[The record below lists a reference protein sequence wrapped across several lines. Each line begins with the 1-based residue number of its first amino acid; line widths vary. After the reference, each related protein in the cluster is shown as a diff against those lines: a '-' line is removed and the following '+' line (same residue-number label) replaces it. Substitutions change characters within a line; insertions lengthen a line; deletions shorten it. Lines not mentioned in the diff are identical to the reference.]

1 MARGSATALTGG
13 FVRGLTLRFVGSAV
27 AYALLGIGVVGA
39 SMSVLVLL
47 GLRRFTQDWTSLMA
61 EARLPGAESLTS
73 TVSLM
78 SFLVTWGS
86 VATICT
92 LISVGL
98 FFLWFTRSRVV
109 NPLMRLTG
117 AIDQLAGG
125 QSTVTIPYAAQHDE
139 IGVMA
144 RAVLVLKQNTVEKL
158 RLEAEQAALK
168 QQSEAER
175 RRVLGDLAGRLD
187 ESIGQVVET
196 LSGAATALQSNA
208 QLMLN
213 SCDDAR
219 ERSSAI
225 ASTSK
230 TSSAS
235 VESLASAANALSDS
249 IADIGRQTG
258 NATTIAR
265 IGMDQVAATNDVVA
279 GLNDTVR
286 EIGQVV
292 GMIGE
297 IAAQTNLL
305 ALNATI
311 ESARAGMAGKGFA
324 VVASEVKNLA
334 GQAGRATEEVTQKIH
349 QIQEVTGK
357 AVATMS
363 SVAQTIEQIGGIV
376 TDIASAVERQSSAA
390 RTIAHNVD
398 TASDGT
404 RRVYCDIERVASAT
418 ENSGRTADQVM
429 SSARSVNDKAR
440 DLRVTVDSFLQK
452 LRSA

>member
-1 MARGSATALTGG
+1 MARGSATALAGG

-27 AYALLGIGVVGA
+27 AYALLGIGVLGA
-39 SMSVLVLL
+39 SMSVLVLM
-47 GLRRFTQDWTSLMA
+47 GLRRFSQDWTALMA
-61 EARLPGAESLTS
+61 EVRLPGAESLTS

-125 QSTVTIPYAAQHDE
+125 QTMVAIPYTAQQDE

-168 QQSEAER
+168 QETEAER

-196 LSGAATALQSNA
+196 LSGAALALQSNA

-219 ERSSAI
+219 ERSCAI

-235 VESLASAANALSDS
+235 VESLATATSALSDS
-249 IADIGRQTG
+249 IADIERQTG
-258 NATTIAR
+258 RATSIAR
-265 IGMDQVAATNDVVA
+265 IGMDQVAATNEVVV

-324 VVASEVKNLA
+324 VVANEVKNLA
-334 GQAGRATEEVTQKIH
+334 GQAGRATEEVTRKIH
-349 QIQEVTGK
+349 QIQEVTGR
-357 AVATMS
+357 AVATMT

-376 TDIASAVERQSSAA
+376 TEIASAVERQSGAA

-404 RRVYCDIERVASAT
+404 RRVYSDIERVASAT
-418 ENSGRTADQVM
+418 EDSGRTADKVM

-440 DLRVTVDSFLQK
+440 DLRSTVDSFLQK

>member
-1 MARGSATALTGG
+1 
-13 FVRGLTLRFVGSAV
+13 
-27 AYALLGIGVVGA
+27 
-39 SMSVLVLL
+39 MSILVLM
-47 GLRRFTQDWTSLMA
+47 GLQRFSADWAAVMA
-61 EARLPGAESLTS
+61 NSKIEGAENLTS

-86 VATICT
+86 VATIAT

-98 FFLWFTRSRVV
+98 FFLWFTRARVV
-109 NPLMRLTG
+109 NPLLRLTK

-125 QSTVTIPYAAQHDE
+125 NATVTIPYATHQDE

-144 RAVLVLKQNTVEKL
+144 RAVLVLKENTVEKL
-158 RLEAEQAALK
+158 RLEAEQAELK
-168 QQSEAER
+168 RRSEDDR

-187 ESIGQVVET
+187 ESVGHVVET

-208 QLMLN
+208 QLMLS

-230 TSSAS
+230 VSSTS
-235 VESLASAANALSDS
+235 VESLAAAANALSDS
-249 IADIGRQTG
+249 ISDIERQTG
-258 NATTIAR
+258 EATGVAQT
-265 IGMDQVAATNDVVA
+265 GMRQVAETNEVVA
-279 GLNDTVR
+279 GLSDTVN

-292 GMIGE
+292 GMIGQ
-297 IAAQTNLL
+297 IAEQTNLL

-334 GQAGRATEEVTQKIH
+334 GQAGRATEEVTQKIQ
-349 QIQEVTGK
+349 QIQEVTNR
-357 AVATMS
+357 AVATMT
-363 SVAQTIEQIGGIV
+363 SVAQTIERIGGIV
-376 TDIASAVERQSSAA
+376 TSIAAAVERQSGAA
-390 RTIAHNVD
+390 KTIAHNVD

-404 RRVYCDIERVASAT
+404 KRVYSDIERVASAT
-418 ENSGRTADQVM
+418 ESTGKTADEVM
-429 SSARSVNDKAR
+429 RSARSVNDKAH
-440 DLRVTVDSFLQK
+440 DLRATVDGFLQK